1 LTVSRAAHKN
11 RRNINYPKKQK
22 KTKKKKK
29 VYHFLSVLKYE
40 SCMSKSFFF
49 LVEIYLFIFFVQCHK
64 FFFLEMYVR
73 GKKCRSLGLQQQ
85 PLSISAF
92 QTKKIKRK
100 WFCSCHLTEDLVSAV
115 CQKRVQISGQ
125 TNFNSFTIHFMTTF
139 LLLFK
144 ICQVVYE
151 SVFVPKY
158 FFFGEKTIRKIS
170 RVLFRTRQIW
180 QNLAKKKKKKT

>member
-1 LTVSRAAHKN
+1 MTVSRAAHKN

-92 QTKKIKRK
+92 QTKNQVTQMPAMVHKVLCPDRSHTSLNNTWYGSWGK
-100 WFCSCHLTEDLVSAV
+100 WYSWWLSCCAKLNTCSPVS
-115 CQKRVQISGQ
+115 C
-125 TNFNSFTIHFMTTF
+125 
-139 LLLFK
+139 
-144 ICQVVYE
+144 
-151 SVFVPKY
+151 
-158 FFFGEKTIRKIS
+158 IS
-170 RVLFRTRQIW
+170 RWSSDHRHCSSSWEHSQL
-180 QNLAKKKKKKT
+180 

>member
-92 QTKKIKRK
+92 QTKNQKKMIL
-100 WFCSCHLTEDLVSAV
+100 FVSLDRRPSL
-115 CQKRVQISGQ
+115 CCLSKKSSNIRTDKFQ
-125 TNFNSFTIHFMTTF
+125 FFYNSFYDDFSS
-139 LLLFK
+139 
-144 ICQVVYE
+144 VV
-151 SVFVPKY
+151 
-158 FFFGEKTIRKIS
+158 
-170 RVLFRTRQIW
+170 
-180 QNLAKKKKKKT
+180 

>member
-92 QTKKIKRK
+92 QTKNQKKMILFVSLDRRPSLCCLSKKSSNIRTDK
-100 WFCSCHLTEDLVSAV
+100 FQFFLHFILWRLFFCCLKSVRLFTNQFLF
-115 CQKRVQISGQ
+115 QK
-125 TNFNSFTIHFMTTF
+125 
-139 LLLFK
+139 
-144 ICQVVYE
+144 
-151 SVFVPKY
+151 
-158 FFFGEKTIRKIS
+158 FFFRGKDNQK
-170 RVLFRTRQIW
+170 
-180 QNLAKKKKKKT
+180 NLTCSVSNSSNLTKFSKKKT